1 MKRLKQ
7 WFRGLSTTGKI
18 TSVAVAS
25 ILSFGTI
32 GALAQPGTPTAV
44 DASPTGSPTQ
54 QAKPAPKVTTKT
66 VTSTESIPYT
76 SSTIEDGSLDQGVTE
91 TRVVG
96 ANGVRTIVHEV
107 TLTDGVETAR
117 KEVSNTTTTAAVN
130 EVIAKGTK
138 QPQPQP
144 PVQAPSEPSCPNG
157 TYVNTYGN
165 TVCSPYSSNTAPAGA
180 SAQCNDGTYSFSQSR
195 RGTCSGHGGVDTW
208 L

>member
-18 TSVAVAS
+18 TSIAVAS

-32 GALAQPGTPTAV
+32 STLAQSSTPTSV
-44 DASPTGSPTQ
+44 DTSPTIPVQQTKPT
-54 QAKPAPKVTTKT
+54 PKIETKT

-76 SSTIEDGSLDQGVTE
+76 SSTIEDSNLDTGLTE
-91 TRVVG
+91 TRTSGVR
-96 ANGVRTIVHEV
+96 GVRTVVHEV

-117 KEVSNTTTTAAVN
+117 KEVSNTVTTTAIN

-138 QPQPQP
+138 RYQPQVQIQSQP
-144 PVQAPSEPSCPNG
+144 DCPNG
-157 TYVNTYGN
+157 TYVNAYGN
-165 TVCSPYSSNTAPAGA
+165 VVCSPYSSSSAPAGA
-180 SAQCNDGTYSFSQSR
+180 SAQCEDGTYSFSQSR
-195 RGTCSGHGGVDTW
+195 RGTCSGHGGVAVW